1 MFRFAVPGVTL
12 TLGIVAASSCQRAS
26 ASTTSAVSAS
36 ASAPR
41 GAVAAE
47 SKPAGTGG
55 KGGSAEESE
64 QRRVIVAVDHSRDS
78 LHAVDWAIEN
88 HLRPSDLVT
97 MLHVQSPT
105 EALTAPGIYAVR
117 DAETGGAGSSS
128 SSSSSTASVE
138 PAAASSA
145 DDPDAFAATS
155 DPAAADAAAAT
166 VDEML
171 HQPCLT
177 PFHSLFPLLPPLPDS
192 LLHLNPHNTLNH
204 GNNQHNDNLPDLDP
218 PALGDTTMSEAA
230 MDQLLVRTEERQIA
244 VNAELKRLLLLRC
257 SNAELQ
263 CEVRVVRDADP
274 RERIVA
280 EVADRDADV
289 LILGSRGMGPVKRM
303 LIGSV
308 SDYCVNHAPCPV
320 VVVKPSSFPS

>member
-105 EALTAPGIYAVR
+105 EALTAPGIYA
-117 DAETGGAGSSS
+117 
-128 SSSSSTASVE
+128 
-138 PAAASSA
+138 
-145 DDPDAFAATS
+145 
-155 DPAAADAAAAT
+155 
-166 VDEML
+166 
-171 HQPCLT
+171 
-177 PFHSLFPLLPPLPDS
+177 
-192 LLHLNPHNTLNH
+192 
-204 GNNQHNDNLPDLDP
+204 
-218 PALGDTTMSEAA
+218 ALGDTTMSEAA

>member
-1 MFRFAVPGVTL
+1 MFRFAAPGVSL
-12 TLGIVAASSCQRAS
+12 ALGIVAASSCQRAS
-26 ASTTSAVSAS
+26 ASTTSSSSAG
-36 ASAPR
+36 APR

-47 SKPAGTGG
+47 SSRERGDSAGKSG
-55 KGGSAEESE
+55 KGGSAGGAAGSAADGE

-105 EALTAPGIYAVR
+105 EALTAPGIYA
-117 DAETGGAGSSS
+117 
-128 SSSSSTASVE
+128 
-138 PAAASSA
+138 
-145 DDPDAFAATS
+145 
-155 DPAAADAAAAT
+155 
-166 VDEML
+166 
-171 HQPCLT
+171 
-177 PFHSLFPLLPPLPDS
+177 
-192 LLHLNPHNTLNH
+192 
-204 GNNQHNDNLPDLDP
+204 
-218 PALGDTTMSEAA
+218 ALGDTTMSEAA
-230 MDQLLVRTEERQIA
+230 MDQLLVRTEERQSA
-244 VNAELKRLLLLRC
+244 VNAELKRLLLQRC
-257 SNAELQ
+257 STAELQ

-274 RERIVA
+274 RERIVS

-320 VVVKPSSFPS
+320 VVVKPSASS